1 MSDSKVFMFPEQDR
15 NNDFAL
21 WAALQNNQMNPMAMM
36 GMMNGGMCGG
46 MWNNPFIYLV
56 WMMFAQRMWGRNGF
70 GGSEGQDI
78 EIQSQLSGI
87 REQLNTNQNTELLM
101 DAIKG
106 NGNAIG
112 QLAGQ
117 LNCDFNTLNSA
128 ICDVRGSID
137 KVAGAVGFSAERIIN
152 SVQSGDANLASQLAQ
167 CCCTIRE
174 AVTQQGYE
182 NQIATLNQTNVLQ
195 NAITQQ
201 GFQNQLSTVNQ
212 TNTLTG
218 AINNVAT
225 GQERGFSSVAYETQ
239 RQTCDIQNSIKDATT
254 QILEGQRAAEMREL
268 QNKIDALR
276 ELNSQKDTVIN
287 NGQQTALFSQMIGQA
302 TAPIA
307 AAVNNLQTDVNG
319 IKCKL
324 PETVTLPFS
333 CATAVPTNAVFNA
346 YSLLG
351 GWANY
356 NNNSLWG

>member
-1 MSDSKVFMFPEQDR
+1 MSDSKVYMFPESDR

-21 WAALQNNQMNPMAMM
+21 WAALSNNQMNNPMALMS
-36 GMMNGGMCGG
+36 MMNGGMNG
-46 MWNNPFIYLV
+46 MWNNPFVYLI
-56 WMMFAQRMWGRNGF
+56 WIMMFQRMWGNRGF
-70 GGSEGQDI
+70 GQEGQDI
-78 EIQSQLSGI
+78 EIQSQLSGL

-106 NGNAIG
+106 NGNAVS

-117 LNCDFNTLNSA
+117 LNCDFNALNGA

-137 KVAGAVGFSAERIIN
+137 KLSGTVGFSAERIIN
-152 SVQSGDANLASQLAQ
+152 SVQSGNANLASQLAQ

-182 NQIATLNQTNVLQ
+182 NQIATLNQTN
-195 NAITQQ
+195 T
-201 GFQNQLSTVNQ
+201 LSN
-212 TNTLTG
+212 
-218 AINNVAT
+218 AINNVAV

-239 RQTCDIQNSIKDATT
+239 RQTCDIQNSIKDATS

-268 QNKIDALR
+268 QNKVDALR

-287 NGQQTALFSQMIGQA
+287 NGQQTAIFSQMINQA
-302 TAPIA
+302 TQPLAGALA
-307 AAVNNLQTDVNG
+307 ALQNDVNG
-319 IKCKL
+319 VKCKL

-333 CATAVPTNAVFNA
+333 CATAIPTSAVYNGYGLFG
-346 YSLLG
+346 LG
-351 GWANY
+351 NWSNF